1 MGCGWVVIAINCT
14 EIKAAASVIYIERER
29 QYIGLHTE
37 VDYKWS
43 EPLASQSTCNY
54 LSFNLLRDW
63 LPVSLR
69 VCVCVCVCVS
79 VCLSLRHCPSTSAR
93 KHAARLGAQLIIEMP
108 HQVELNQRNWPRLIH
123 LASAMR
129 GVAA

>member
-1 MGCGWVVIAINCT
+1 MGCGWVGGWVVIAINCT

-69 VCVCVCVCVS
+69 VCVCVCVCV
-79 VCLSLRHCPSTSAR
+79 CLSVSPPLSINIRAEACGTSWSPA
-93 KHAARLGAQLIIEMP
+93 HY
-108 HQVELNQRNWPRLIH
+108 
-123 LASAMR
+123 
-129 GVAA
+129 